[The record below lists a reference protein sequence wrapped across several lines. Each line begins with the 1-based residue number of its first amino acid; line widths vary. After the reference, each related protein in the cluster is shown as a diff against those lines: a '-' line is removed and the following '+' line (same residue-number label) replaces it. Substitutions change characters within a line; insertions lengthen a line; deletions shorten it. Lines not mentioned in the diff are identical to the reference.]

1 MRNKEMRIKHTGIT
15 PCGTAGG
22 IVGDM
27 LSVPIPKLNDSCY
40 T

>member
-15 PCGTAGG
+15 PYGTAEG

-27 LSVPIPKLNDSCY
+27 LPVPIPKLNDSCY